1 MSLDRLEK
9 VIDQH
14 GRWSDLK
21 VYTDRIAAHAES
33 DFSHALENAKA
44 LLETICKEICNSK
57 GADMGPAASFQALM
71 KRAFKE
77 IGYPPGDLV
86 TQVSTS
92 LGTIGQKMGE
102 LRNQISPTSH
112 GKTLEDLKKR
122 NDLIDDLTR
131 EFLIDTT
138 VSVAALLIRTFEGA
152 NPRAK
157 LKDVLLYT
165 DCEEFNELLDE
176 TNKPFEIGVNSYPA
190 SEAFYGVDRTSY
202 ESEYRKFL
210 EGEDE

>member
-1 MSLDRLEK
+1 MSIERLET
-9 VIDQH
+9 VINQH
-14 GRWSDLK
+14 GRWADLRI
-21 VYTDRIAAHAES
+21 YTDRIAAHAET

-44 LLETICKEICNSK
+44 LLETICKEICSSK
-57 GADMGPAASFQALM
+57 GVDMGSSATIQALM

-77 IGYPPGDLV
+77 MGYPPSDLV

-92 LGTIGQKMGE
+92 LSTIGQKMGE

-112 GKTLEDLKKR
+112 GKTLDDLKRR
-122 NDLIDDLTR
+122 NDLVDDLTR

-138 VSVAALLIRTFEGA
+138 VSVASLMIRSFEGA
-152 NPRAK
+152 SPRAK
-157 LKDVLLYT
+157 PKDVLLYT
-165 DCEEFNELLDE
+165 DCEDFNELLDE
-176 TNKPFEIGVNSYPA
+176 TNAPFQIGVNSYPA
-190 SEAFYGVDRTSY
+190 SEAFYSVDRTSY

>member
-1 MSLDRLEK
+1 MSIERLDAI
-9 VIDQH
+9 IDQY

-21 VYTDRIAAHAES
+21 VYTDRIDAHAES

-44 LLETICKEICNSK
+44 LLETICKEICSSK
-57 GADMGPAASFQALM
+57 GVDMGSAASIQALM

-77 IGYPPGDLV
+77 MGYPPGDLV

-112 GKTLEDLKKR
+112 GKTLDDLKRR

-131 EFLIDTT
+131 DFLIDTT
-138 VSVAALLIRTFEGA
+138 VSVASLMIRTFEGA
-152 NPRAK
+152 SPRTK
-157 LKDVLLYT
+157 PKDVLLYN
-165 DCEEFNELLDE
+165 DCEDFNELLDE
-176 TNKPFEIGVNSYPA
+176 TNEPFQIGVNNYPA

-210 EGEDE
+210 ESDDE